1 MKPIT
6 TWSDVTIE
14 KYRQLIQ
21 IKDENSTS
29 KMLGILSVLSGM
41 SKRDLM
47 KLKATE
53 LEPLIRQFQFTN
65 VPMTN
70 KVTRTFNLGD
80 IKYGLIPDLNS
91 LSIGEII
98 DLEEYL
104 ANWESS
110 IHKLVAILYR
120 PIVKEDLVGYE
131 IEPYDGSRASVWADW
146 FEQELSIEVVYG
158 ATLFFST
165 IASVSWI
172 STMNSSM
179 ETTQILNLI

>member
-21 IKDENSTS
+21 IKDENPTS

-98 DLEEYL
+98 DLEE
-104 ANWESS
+104 
-110 IHKLVAILYR
+110 
-120 PIVKEDLVGYE
+120 
-131 IEPYDGSRASVWADW
+131 
-146 FEQELSIEVVYG
+146 
-158 ATLFFST
+158 
-165 IASVSWI
+165 
-172 STMNSSM
+172 
-179 ETTQILNLI
+179 